1 MRRLGALAGLV
12 LGLLPAVAL
21 AQALPSDFTTG
32 TRYDAANRVVGT
44 LAPDPDGSGPSSP
57 LLYAAVRNTYDIDGR
72 LTTVEKGQ
80 LSSWQSENVLPS
92 AWPVWNPATQTG
104 FQIFTKVVT
113 SYDALDR
120 KVLETTS
127 GSADGGATWT
137 QTAATQYS
145 YDPVGR
151 LDCTAVR
158 MNPATWSALP
168 ASACTLATTSST
180 YGPDRITKNVYD
192 DAGQLLKVIKAY
204 GQTTANGLPQLQ
216 QDYVTYT
223 YTDNGKQKTLKD
235 ANGNLTTYTYDGFD
249 RLVAWAFPSKTV
261 TGSSAPCTIG
271 TIAEATDGFGNAVTG
286 PSETRTAGD
295 DCEKYAYDRNGNRAK
310 LMKRDGNVIRYA
322 FDTLNRNTIKDI
334 PGGTAADVYYGYDLR
349 GLQKF
354 ARFGSATGADTV
366 DNVFDGFGQLS
377 SQTTAIGGASR
388 MVSYLYDAD
397 GNKMRITHPDGNYW
411 TYDYDGLDRMVA
423 VKENGT
429 TTIATMVY
437 NAAGLESSET
447 RGGAATTFGYDG
459 IGRLSSLSDDLP
471 GGTAGD
477 ITTTL
482 SYNYANQL
490 ISRTRTNASYAW
502 PGYVNISRP
511 YTANG
516 LNQYATVG
524 GATFAYDDNGNL
536 VSDGTTSY
544 TYDVENR
551 MVATTF
557 GTGATLLYDPLGR
570 YYGSIQ
576 GSATKTVLYDGDQR
590 IAEYDG
596 AVLSKRYVLG
606 AGEDNPL
613 FWYDGSTL
621 SDRRSLQA
629 DERGS
634 IVSVVN
640 AAGTQ
645 LWLNLYD
652 EYGIPWSQNGKYGF
666 TGQIWIP
673 QVGCWYYKA
682 RFYCPT
688 IGRFMQTD
696 PIGYKDQN
704 NLYAYVGNDPVNRD
718 DPTGE
723 CTGSIL
729 GNGDGTCRS
738 SGGFTTDTRGVAQ
751 GMQIDRFARSVGA
764 QIGQTYLGQAQ
775 GKYGH
780 QRDGSYIAPT
790 GPGTEIGGILISG
803 GKAKNAIGNGEC
815 VTACKHFAGI
825 PYPTSMWKAGQKVLG
840 NRSIPIG
847 TAIATFA
854 GRNGRFENGGHQNSG
869 IYMGQGPNG
878 GVMILDQWPGHP
890 PAIREMRVNA
900 PGDPSNS
907 SDAYRVITTP

>member
-1 MRRLGALAGLV
+1 MSARRLWAAAVAAALAI
-12 LGLLPAVAL
+12 LLPMAAS
-21 AQALPSDFTTG
+21 AQASPSAFTSA
-32 TRYDAANRVVGT
+32 TRYDAARRVTGSI
-44 LAPDPDGSGPSSP
+44 APDPDGAGS
-57 LLYAAVRNTYDIDGR
+57 LHYAATRNTYDDAGR
-72 LTTVEKGQ
+72 LIRIEKGE
-80 LSSWQSENVLPS
+80 LASWQSEAVAPAS
-92 AWPVWNPATQTG
+92 WPG
-104 FQIFTKVVT
+104 FTLVAKTET

-120 KVLETTS
+120 KVLETSWGWDATASAWVQS
-127 GSADGGATWT
+127 G
-137 QTAATQYS
+137 ATQYS
-145 YDPVGR
+145 YDTSGE
-151 LDCTAVR
+151 LECTAVR
-158 MNPATWSALP
+158 MNPATWGALP
-168 ASACTLATTSST
+168 TSACAMATTSAT

-204 GQTTANGLPQLQ
+204 GVAGLQ

-235 ANGNLTTYTYDGFD
+235 ANGNLATYTYDGFD
-249 RLVAWAFPSKTV
+249 RLAAWAFPSKAT
-261 TGSSAPCTIG
+261 TGSSAACTIG
-271 TIAEATDGFGNAVTG
+271 TIAEATDAFGNTVAG
-286 PSETRTAGD
+286 PSETRAAGD

-322 FDTLNRNTIKDI
+322 FDALDRNTIKDI

-388 MVSYLYDAD
+388 SVSYLYDAD

-429 TTIATMVY
+429 TAIATMVY
-437 NAAGLESSET
+437 NTVGLESSET
-447 RGGAATTFGYDG
+447 RGGVATTFGYDG

-471 GGTAGD
+471 GGTTND

-482 SYNYANQL
+482 SYSPASQL
-490 ISRTRTNASYAW
+490 ISRTRTNTSYAW
-502 PGYVNISRP
+502 PGYVTVSRP
-511 YTANG
+511 YAANG
-516 LNQYATVG
+516 LNQYATAG
-524 GATFAYDDNGNL
+524 SATFAYDDNGNL
-536 VSDGTTSY
+536 TSDGATSY

-570 YYGSIQ
+570 YYGSVQ
-576 GSATKTVLYDGDQR
+576 GSAMKTVLYDGDQR

-596 AVLSKRYVLG
+596 TVLSKRYVLG
-606 AGEDNPL
+606 AGADNPL
-613 FWYDGSTL
+613 FWYEGSTL

-640 AAGTQ
+640 AAGT
-645 LWLNLYD
+645 LLSINTYD
-652 EYGIPWSQNGKYGF
+652 EYGIPWSQFGKYGF

-696 PIGYKDQN
+696 PIGYEDQV
-704 NLYAYVGNDPVNRD
+704 NLYAYVANDPVNKT

-723 CTGSIL
+723 RCTGVADCAVDVFIGASEAAGESIVAPAVGGGAIL
-729 GNGDGTCRS
+729 VAGGSALIIAGVTYVASVNQREVKDRPNLSISRPPTRASPVDKKSAADLVMAGRRSGGGPYRCSNPLCDARHGGVTETTECPQCDTKRRNGDR
-738 SGGFTTDTRGVAQ
+738 
-751 GMQIDRFARSVGA
+751 IP
-764 QIGQTYLGQAQ
+764 
-775 GKYGH
+775 GKP
-780 QRDGSYIAPT
+780 RPL
-790 GPGTEIGGILISG
+790 PP
-803 GKAKNAIGNGEC
+803 
-815 VTACKHFAGI
+815 V
-825 PYPTSMWKAGQKVLG
+825 P
-840 NRSIPIG
+840 
-847 TAIATFA
+847 
-854 GRNGRFENGGHQNSG
+854 
-869 IYMGQGPNG
+869 
-878 GVMILDQWPGHP
+878 P
-890 PAIREMRVNA
+890 PAKKPPKDEK
-900 PGDPSNS
+900 
-907 SDAYRVITTP
+907 

>member
-1 MRRLGALAGLV
+1 MRAVRFLVPLAAALVVTLAPSV
-12 LGLLPAVAL
+12 VS
-21 AQALPSDFTTG
+21 AQASPSDFTYA
-32 TRYDAANRVVGT
+32 TRYDAEQHVTGT
-44 LAPDPDGSGPSSP
+44 IAPDPDGAGS
-57 LLYAAVRNTYDIDGR
+57 LHYAAVRTTYDDRGNPIR
-72 LTTVEKGQ
+72 IEKGE
-80 LSSWQSENVLPS
+80 LSTWQSEAVAPS
-92 AWPVWNPATQTG
+92 AWPTWNGSSG
-104 FQIFTKVVT
+104 FKLFSKAETT
-113 SYDALDR
+113 YDTLDR
-120 KVLETTS
+120 KTLETNW
-127 GSADGGATWT
+127 GSTDGGATWIESGV
-137 QTAATQYS
+137 TQYS
-145 YDPVGR
+145 YDGFGR

-158 MNPATWSALP
+158 MNPATWAALP

-180 YGPDRITKNVYD
+180 YGPDRITRNVYD
-192 DAGQLLKVIKAY
+192 AAGQVLKVIKAY

-235 ANGNLTTYTYDGFD
+235 ANGNLTAYTYDGFD

-261 TGSSAPCTIG
+261 TGSSAVCTIG
-271 TIAEATDGFGNAVTG
+271 TIAETTDGFGNTVTG

-295 DCEKYAYDRNGNRAK
+295 DCEKYAYDRSGNRTK
-310 LMKRDGNVIRYA
+310 LMKRDGNIIRYA
-322 FDTLNRNTIKDI
+322 FDALNRNTIKDI

-349 GLQKF
+349 GLQTF
-354 ARFGSATGADTV
+354 ARFGSATGTDTI
-366 DNVFDGFGQLS
+366 DNIFDGLGRLS

-388 MVSYLYDAD
+388 PVSYLYDAD
-397 GNKMRITHPDGNYW
+397 GNKLRITHPDGNYW

-447 RGGAATTFGYDG
+447 RGGVATTFGYDG

-471 GGTAGD
+471 GGTTGD

-490 ISRTRTNASYAW
+490 ISRTRTNTSYAW
-502 PGYVNISRP
+502 PGYVNVSRP

-516 LNQYATVG
+516 LNQYSTAG
-524 GATFAYDDNGNL
+524 GATFAYDANGNL
-536 VSDGTTSY
+536 VSDGTISY
-544 TYDVENR
+544 TYDAENR
-551 MVATTF
+551 MVATTY
-557 GTGATLLYDPLGR
+557 GSGATLLYDPLGR

-576 GSATKTVLYDGDQR
+576 GSVTKTVLYDGDQR

-596 AVLSKRYVLG
+596 ATLSKRNVLG

-613 FWYDGSTL
+613 FWYEGATL

-640 AAGTQ
+640 AAGT
-645 LWLNLYD
+645 LLLINSYD

-704 NLYAYVGNDPVNRD
+704 NLYAYVGNDPVDGRD
-718 DPTGE
+718 P
-723 CTGSIL
+723 L
-729 GNGDGTCRS
+729 GTQSFWERAGQVAEGTAEMAVGVVGMVVGAAGDG
-738 SGGFTTDTRGVAQ
+738 
-751 GMQIDRFARSVGA
+751 
-764 QIGQTYLGQAQ
+764 
-775 GKYGH
+775 
-780 QRDGSYIAPT
+780 
-790 GPGTEIGGILISG
+790 ISG
-803 GKAKNAIGNGEC
+803 AAEVGTAGIATPIAVPAAAASTVVIVASGALAYDGARRFSNAISPRGATINESNRRPTARQRSRAVDRSRDADGNPRCYLCGKKTQPE
-815 VTACKHFAGI
+815 
-825 PYPTSMWKAGQKVLG
+825 
-840 NRSIPIG
+840 
-847 TAIATFA
+847 
-854 GRNGRFENGGHQNSG
+854 SG
-869 IYMGQGPNG
+869 
-878 GVMILDQWPGHP
+878 
-890 PAIREMRVNA
+890 
-900 PGDPSNS
+900 SNS
-907 SDAYRVITTP
+907 SSEIDHRQSWKNGGKTEDDNLANSCRKCNREKGSQNEDDYKKGKEASGR

>member
-1 MRRLGALAGLV
+1 VFVMRAVHSLTPLAAAL
-12 LGLLPAVAL
+12 VAAL
-21 AQALPSDFTTG
+21 TPLAASAQASPSDFAYA
-32 TRYDAANRVVGT
+32 TRYDAERHVTGT
-44 LAPDPDGSGPSSP
+44 IAPDPDGAGS
-57 LLYAAVRNTYDIDGR
+57 LHYAAVRTTYDDRGNPIR
-72 LTTVEKGQ
+72 IEKGE
-80 LSSWQSENVLPS
+80 LSSWQSEAVAPS
-92 AWPVWNPATQTG
+92 GWSTWNGSSG
-104 FQIFTKVVT
+104 FKLFSKAETA
-113 SYDALDR
+113 YDILDR
-120 KVLETTS
+120 KTLETNW
-127 GSADGGATWT
+127 GSTDGGATWIESGV
-137 QTAATQYS
+137 TQYS
-145 YDPVGR
+145 YDSFGR

-158 MNPATWSALP
+158 MNPATWGALP
-168 ASACTLATTSST
+168 TSACTLATTSST

-192 DAGQLLKVIKAY
+192 AAGQVLKVIKAY

-249 RLVAWAFPSKTV
+249 RLVAWAFPSKTA
-261 TGSSAPCTIG
+261 TGSSAVCTIG
-271 TIAEATDGFGNAVTG
+271 TIAETTDGFGNTVTG

-322 FDTLNRNTIKDI
+322 FDALNRNTIKDI

-349 GLQKF
+349 GLQTF
-354 ARFGSATGADTV
+354 ARFASATGADTI
-366 DNVFDGFGQLS
+366 DNKFDGLGQLS
-377 SQTTAIGGASR
+377 SQMTAIGGASR
-388 MVSYLYDAD
+388 SVSYLYDAD
-397 GNKMRITHPDGNYW
+397 GNKVRITHPDGNYW

-447 RGGAATTFGYDG
+447 RGGVATTFGYDG

-471 GGTAGD
+471 GGTTGD

-490 ISRTRTNASYAW
+490 ISRTRTNTGYAW
-502 PGYVNISRP
+502 PGYVDVSRP

-516 LNQYATVG
+516 LNQYSTAG
-524 GATFAYDDNGNL
+524 GATFAYDANGNL

-551 MVATTF
+551 MVATTY
-557 GTGATLLYDPLGR
+557 GNGAALLYDPLGR

-576 GSATKTVLYDGDQR
+576 GSVTKTVLYDGDQR

-596 AVLSKRYVLG
+596 ATLSKRNVLG

-613 FWYDGSTL
+613 FWYEGATL

-645 LWLNLYD
+645 LWINSYD

-704 NLYAYVGNDPVNRD
+704 NLYAYVGNDPIDGRD
-718 DPTGE
+718 PSGEMGVDTTGWRDNNIK
-723 CTGSIL
+723 CMIGSGI
-729 GNGDGTCRS
+729 CA
-738 SGGFTTDTRGVAQ
+738 V
-751 GMQIDRFARSVGA
+751 
-764 QIGQTYLGQAQ
+764 
-775 GKYGH
+775 
-780 QRDGSYIAPT
+780 
-790 GPGTEIGGILISG
+790 GILYDSNDASG
-803 GKAKNAIGNGEC
+803 KTKTPRKSSPTLRKEWEKAFGQPWPKDPNTGRNQDVHHRAALADGGSNRLDNIEPKLHSDHVEIHRNAGDFQRWGARGTGGRTTGALG
-815 VTACKHFAGI
+815 VFGWF
-825 PYPTSMWKAGQKVLG
+825 SDLLGVLSG
-840 NRSIPIG
+840 RIRTDNFDNYVHDVIG
-847 TAIATFA
+847 TPSAA
-854 GRNGRFENGGHQNSG
+854 
-869 IYMGQGPNG
+869 
-878 GVMILDQWPGHP
+878 DQ
-890 PAIREMRVNA
+890 RELRRQMCGSPDKICA
-900 PGDPSNS
+900 
-907 SDAYRVITTP
+907 